1 MHCAVGAMEGPWKK
15 EYWFD
20 IVAKNTKYLTQN
32 CCCVIRNRYYSGH
45 DAMAQ
50 FSGCTKM
57 CTMMCIVHGAVHC
70 DVHVHCGVH
79 CEAKFKAGD
88 PKMQVAHPMHLK
100 TRPANTLIVN
110 HFLFN
115 LLFPSAIQKKH
126 EVLRWVK
133 TKMIDWTLIL
143 GRIEYS
149 SLLCCSVIMSTVGA
163 A

>member
-1 MHCAVGAMEGPWKK
+1 M
-15 EYWFD
+15 
-20 IVAKNTKYLTQN
+20 
-32 CCCVIRNRYYSGH
+32 IRNRYYSGH

-57 CTMMCIVHGAVHC
+57 CTMMCIVHGAEHC

-115 LLFPSAIQKKH
+115 LLFPSAMQKKH
-126 EVLRWVK
+126 EVLR
-133 TKMIDWTLIL
+133 
-143 GRIEYS
+143 
-149 SLLCCSVIMSTVGA
+149 
-163 A
+163 